1 MQTLSPAISRTFGHE
16 PISVGVSSR
25 DDAQQLCRAVLAGAP
40 FSARTLVVDLD
51 GGACRLVYASGGEP
65 VAIWDLDLPPA
76 PTASGV
82 VELARRARVH
92 ALRGSVDELITVRRR
107 REPGARPI
115 GVLASV
121 VSSALTS
128 ELEIPGARVAIDTRR

>member
-1 MQTLSPAISRTFGHE
+1 MQTLSPAIAHE

-40 FSARTLVVDLD
+40 FSSRTLVIDLE

-65 VAIWDLDLPPA
+65 VAIWELDLPSS

-92 ALRGSVDELITVRRR
+92 ALRGSVDELVTVRRK
-107 REPGARPI
+107 REPGARAV
-115 GVLASV
+115 GALASV
-121 VSSALTS
+121 VSSALAS
-128 ELEIPGARVAIDTRR
+128 ALEIPGARVAIDGRR